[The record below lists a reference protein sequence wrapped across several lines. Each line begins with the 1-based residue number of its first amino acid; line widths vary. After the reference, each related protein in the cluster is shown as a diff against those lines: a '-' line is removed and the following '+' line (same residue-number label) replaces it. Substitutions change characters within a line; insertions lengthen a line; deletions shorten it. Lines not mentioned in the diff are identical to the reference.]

1 MPKNG
6 VPDNVTYTET
16 ARATLRAAEEE
27 ARGAN
32 HTYLGQEHLLLALAR
47 ADGSLA
53 LRVLTALDV
62 DPERLRATVTTLV
75 PPTVVPPTVAELPR
89 APSLDEALRLAADEA
104 AAFEHPAVGTDHLL
118 LGVLRERA
126 GIGHTALD
134 LLGVT
139 LRDARDQTLGLRA
152 AGESEA

>member
-1 MPKNG
+1 MDDAG
-6 VPDNVTYTET
+6 FTEH
-16 ARATLRAAEEE
+16 AHAALRDAEEE
-27 ARGAN
+27 AREAN
-32 HTYLGQEHLLLALAR
+32 HTYVGQEHLLLALVR
-47 ADGSLA
+47 AEESLA
-53 LRVLTALDV
+53 MRVLAALDI

-75 PPTVVPPTVAELPR
+75 PRTVVPPAVAELPR

-104 AAFEHPAVGTDHLL
+104 TAFEHPAVGTDHLL

>member
-1 MPKNG
+1 MDDAG
-6 VPDNVTYTET
+6 FTEH
-16 ARATLRAAEEE
+16 AHAALRDAEEE
-27 ARGAN
+27 AREAN
-32 HTYLGQEHLLLALAR
+32 HTYVGQEHLLLALVR
-47 ADGSLA
+47 AEESLA
-53 LRVLTALDV
+53 MRVLAALDI

-75 PPTVVPPTVAELPR
+75 PRTVVPPAVAELPR

-104 AAFEHPAVGTDHLL
+104 TAFEHPAVGTDHLL

-139 LRDARDQTLGLRA
+139 LRAARDQTLGLRA

>member
-1 MPKNG
+1 MDDAG
-6 VPDNVTYTET
+6 FTEH
-16 ARATLRAAEEE
+16 AHAALRDAEEE
-27 ARGAN
+27 AREAN
-32 HTYLGQEHLLLALAR
+32 HTYVGQEHLLLALGR
-47 ADGSLA
+47 AEESLA
-53 LRVLTALDV
+53 MRVLAALDV

-75 PPTVVPPTVAELPR
+75 PRTVVPPAVAELPR

-104 AAFEHPAVGTDHLL
+104 TAFEHPAVGTDHLL